1 MQSSTQSDRRATWK
15 EVCEALA
22 LSALDAPGFGGPCD
36 DIELSVDF
44 NQRISSFAEEVEW
57 LALAREAQNCSSC
70 N

>member
-22 LSALDAPGFGGPCD
+22 LSPLDAPALAAPCD
-36 DIELSVDF
+36 DVEVGVDF
-44 NQRISSFAEEVEW
+44 SQRIISFAEEVEW
-57 LALAREAQNCSSC
+57 LALAREAQNCSSF